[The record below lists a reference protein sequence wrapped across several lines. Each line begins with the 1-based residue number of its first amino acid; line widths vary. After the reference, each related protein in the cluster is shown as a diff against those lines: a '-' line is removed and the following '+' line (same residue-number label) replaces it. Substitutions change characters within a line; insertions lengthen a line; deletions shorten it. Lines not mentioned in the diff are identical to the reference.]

1 MRELD
6 AAEMMAIRIAL
17 GVEREKLEG
26 FVKTTREHH
35 AQASYRQRC
44 ERVSNLL
51 ALLAPGATV
60 TVSR

>member
-35 AQASYRQRC
+35 AQAGYRQRC
-44 ERVSNLL
+44 ERVENLL

-60 TVSR
+60 TVER